1 MSELIFFILG
11 CVAGGFAGFIFGGV
25 NMALSLAKYNPT
37 KQDVEEFKREV
48 EAVNSYAK
56 ATTKAM
62 H

>member
-11 CVAGGFAGFIFGGV
+11 CVIGSIAGAIYGGIKV
-25 NMALSLAKYNPT
+25 ANYIGSLLPSN
-37 KQDVEEFKREV
+37 EELEELKRDIGKV
-48 EAVNSYAK
+48 DDDAK